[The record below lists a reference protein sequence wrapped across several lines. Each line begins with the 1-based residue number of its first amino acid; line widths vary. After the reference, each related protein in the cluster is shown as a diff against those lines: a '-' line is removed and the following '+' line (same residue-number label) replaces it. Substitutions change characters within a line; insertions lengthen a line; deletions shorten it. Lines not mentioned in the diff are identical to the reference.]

1 MKVLNDRNLVRG
13 LVLCAISLAFGLT
26 SFKYPIG
33 DFARA
38 GPGLFPLM
46 VSILL
51 LLVGIATVVRSH
63 FTEKVPLGFSL
74 RNIFIIIA
82 ALCGF
87 SIFSHFIDMMA
98 GIVVLVFVASL
109 AASSYSWLRNVKIA
123 VGLIIV
129 AYCFQRFLGL
139 QLPLI

>member
-1 MKVLNDRNLVRG
+1 MNAMNDRNLLRG
-13 LVLCAISLAFGLT
+13 LVLCAIAMAFGLT

-46 VSILL
+46 VSVLL
-51 LLVGIATVVRSH
+51 LLVGIATVVRSR
-63 FTEKVPLGFSL
+63 FSEKVPLGFSL
-74 RNIFIIIA
+74 RNICIIIA

-87 SIFSHFIDMMA
+87 SLASHFIDMMA
-98 GIVVLVFVASL
+98 GVVVLVFVASL
-109 AASSYSWLRNVKIA
+109 AANSRSWVRNVKIA